1 MHAWQGTTYPACN
14 GVHEA
19 FLEGPNHF
27 PQLINNGG
35 WVDLFAVVDYDG
47 SHRVIKTMRY
57 RHDFNDRKFDRYRRD
72 ALAMER
78 LTASPEILTM

>member
-1 MHAWQGTTYPACN
+1 LRVQGPHARLAGHDVSRLQRGARD
-14 GVHEA
+14 
-19 FLEGPNHF
+19 F

-57 RHDFNDRKFDRYRRD
+57 RHDFTDRKFDRYRRD